1 MALASKESCT
11 ANDLLSVA
19 GPERQKTA
27 EKMMDDAEGAGG
39 QGYS

>member
-1 MALASKESCT
+1 MQAEAQS
-11 ANDLLSVA
+11 ANHCMLVA
-19 GPERQKTA
+19 AGSERQKTA